1 LLFHLFGVA
10 LGLAAA
16 LLAGA
21 PAAADPV
28 PQVTI
33 RAGKAG
39 SAYNLLLHEL
49 VEAIGADPKGA
60 LVLEL
65 EESQSSVQNVMEA
78 AKRAPNEIFTATP
91 SVVRT
96 ALRREK
102 PFDAKTRYENIRALF
117 PIPFQSVHWVVRDD
131 AGVRSWADLTGKTL
145 ITGVRGS
152 LGERH
157 TAAVLDL
164 LGLEGKVGLLDLDTT
179 NAPAAL
185 REGKVTGFTLVGPFP
200 IASLVDLART
210 VPLRLLGLDGDRL
223 TTFLAGDDTA
233 VPVVIPADT
242 YPGVSEDVPTI
253 ALPVGA
259 YTTTKMNDAAAY
271 ALTKLFWTHKAVLGR
286 DNPHW
291 QTITPATL
299 STLGVKL
306 HRGALRYYKE
316 SGVSVPKSL
325 Q

>member
-1 LLFHLFGVA
+1 
-10 LGLAAA
+10 
-16 LLAGA
+16 
-21 PAAADPV
+21 
-28 PQVTI
+28 
-33 RAGKAG
+33 
-39 SAYNLLLHEL
+39 
-49 VEAIGADPKGA
+49 
-60 LVLEL
+60 
-65 EESQSSVQNVMEA
+65 
-78 AKRAPNEIFTATP
+78 FTATP

-131 AGVRSWADLTGKTL
+131 SGVRSWADLTGKTL

-233 VPVVIPADT
+233 VPVVI
-242 YPGVSEDVPTI
+242 
-253 ALPVGA
+253 
-259 YTTTKMNDAAAY
+259 
-271 ALTKLFWTHKAVLGR
+271 
-286 DNPHW
+286 
-291 QTITPATL
+291 
-299 STLGVKL
+299 
-306 HRGALRYYKE
+306 
-316 SGVSVPKSL
+316 
-325 Q
+325 